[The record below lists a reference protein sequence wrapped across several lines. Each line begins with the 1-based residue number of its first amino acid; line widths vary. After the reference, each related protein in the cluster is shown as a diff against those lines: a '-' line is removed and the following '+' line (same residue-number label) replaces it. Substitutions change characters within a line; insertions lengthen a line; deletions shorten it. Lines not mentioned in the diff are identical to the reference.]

1 MLEFSTKYLPL
12 WFQGRL
18 WTFTTTTLFLGIFLE
33 KSAQST
39 PQRAQSGKNT
49 GLQSDR
55 LEFEPFLLS
64 FTDHVSLSLLIC
76 KR

>member
-33 KSAQST
+33 KRAQST
-39 PQRAQSGKNT
+39 PQRAQST
-49 GLQSDR
+49 
-55 LEFEPFLLS
+55 
-64 FTDHVSLSLLIC
+64 SLSCLKAEDNGVYC
-76 KR
+76 